1 MPRRL
6 QELDKTTSAFQ
17 MDLNTV
23 KHSLRDLPAE
33 VAEQLAALV
42 EGWVP
47 YLAARRCFKAPA
59 SPCSF
64 LGVGWVQDMPGS
76 TREQR
81 TASRH
86 CLSRAYLWVTMQVM
100 ACSAHRYRFSSV
112 SDPDALSGQHAL
124 KHCVKDPGCTSSR
137 VCSLAHE
144 HHTSGSELCAQVNQ
158 QGSKGDTAGRPSG
171 SHDFGCRHSSI
182 ICSCRSGSR

>member
-1 MPRRL
+1 MLKCALLCIAVHCCVKCCLLGLLQALQSHDAVLSASMALWLSYVLCLGRIFPLADTCPCLEPGWRAQHPILERDSLQQGMPRRL

-47 YLAARRCFKAPA
+47 YLAVRRCFKAPA

-64 LGVGWVQDMPGS
+64 LGVGWFQDITGS

-81 TASRH
+81 IASRH

-100 ACSAHRYRFSSV
+100 ACSPLQAF
-112 SDPDALSGQHAL
+112 
-124 KHCVKDPGCTSSR
+124 KCV
-137 VCSLAHE
+137 
-144 HHTSGSELCAQVNQ
+144 
-158 QGSKGDTAGRPSG
+158 
-171 SHDFGCRHSSI
+171 
-182 ICSCRSGSR
+182 